1 METTDKGKGGK
12 AANDKAGKKDY
23 TAAAALGTFGIIAA
37 SILMIVATN
46 LLFPFWRGPISDM
59 LMFLAMNAVSM
70 LMLALSVF
78 LTFVYLR
85 DYLELRSGFTFGIL
99 MAVISFML
107 FAITSTPLLHWFMGI
122 YGRTGMFSM
131 VPYVFATISLA
142 ILAWLSSK

>member
-1 METTDKGKGGK
+1 MGTTEKGAKK
-12 AANDKAGKKDY
+12 ENAKTRKDY

-37 SILMIVATN
+37 SIIMIAVTD
-46 LLFPFWRGPISDM
+46 LVFPFWRGTISEM

-70 LMLALSVF
+70 LMLALSIY
-78 LTFVYLR
+78 LTFVYLK

-99 MAVISFML
+99 MAVVSFML

-122 YGRTGMFSM
+122 YGRPGMFSM
-131 VPYVFATISLA
+131 VPYIFATISLA